1 MAPLA
6 PTKIRAKKEK
16 TKKQNV
22 VSDVPFESSA
32 EPKTSKTGSKPSPA
46 IVPSISSTKPSKEK
60 KPAQKK
66 PELPTPT
73 SISRPRSLQSGT
85 VMMMGKKSKKSVPE
99 PESSSA
105 EEDDDGDQDEDDD
118 DHLHGFSTDDDDSSD
133 EEDPMDDEPS
143 AFDVGKLPTIAK
155 DDATVKRKLEK
166 AQRQPV
172 RLFISLIKNPC
183 WFCLQTEDRGVLF
196 IGRLPHGFYEDQLR
210 AYFSQFGNVTR
221 LRVSRN
227 KKVS

>member
-6 PTKIRAKKEK
+6 PTKIRTKKEN
-16 TKKQNV
+16 TKKQNDL
-22 VSDVPFESSA
+22 SDVQPESSA
-32 EPKTSKTGSKPSPA
+32 EPKNSKTGSKPSSA

-73 SISRPRSLQSGT
+73 SISRPRSLQSSTVT
-85 VMMMGKKSKKSVPE
+85 VMEKKSKKSVPE
-99 PESSSA
+99 PESSSG

-118 DHLHGFSTDDDDSSD
+118 GHLHGFSTDDDDSSD

-155 DDATVKRKLEK
+155 DDATIKHKLEK
-166 AQRQPV
+166 AKRQPV
-172 RLFISLIKNPC
+172 RLFLPLITKSLLILSPDGRPR
-183 WFCLQTEDRGVLF
+183 CLVHWTSTSRVLRRSTQGILF
-196 IGRLPHGFYEDQLR
+196 TIWQCHPATCL
-210 AYFSQFGNVTR
+210 SQ
-221 LRVSRN
+221 
-227 KKVS
+227 